1 MVSRLTEIMHDI
13 LLKEEAEESM
23 FVCLPCIGDTWL
35 KGRPSKRAM
44 PRTCAACGTSTLVA
58 LTSRTIAE
66 TIKDKLS
73 DHFAI
78 DFGLYPGY
86 EMTLSQI
93 IGHAIHSESE
103 AVCNAVAERLIDTD
117 ADEEQFYFHGQE
129 YCRASS
135 RFESEEHERW
145 WIEGEWTQV
154 ATELV
159 HGRRFFN
166 TNASRFFESLM
177 AEAMLA
183 GSDAHA
189 HTTAAVKVVPENTCF
204 YRARIAATHAQILE
218 FQKNPSKELGAPPKD
233 RAANNR
239 MSPAGVPLLYVA
251 ADAQTSIA
259 EVRPSIG
266 DKVAVGEFISTRH
279 LEFFDFTA
287 LTALQHKEI
296 SWFEPGYRE
305 RTDRRLLLEY
315 LHDLIARPVRATDTD
330 YVMTQALA
338 EFIRYYQKQRFDG
351 ISFRSVQREGGV
363 NYVIFDRSKP
373 EALQTPD
380 WIPQFDLVVSQ
391 EAVSIFEVARVEY
404 LTINPPT
411 NGIA

>member
-1 MVSRLTEIMHDI
+1 MVSLLADIFHEI
-13 LLKEEAEESM
+13 LLEEEAEESM
-23 FVCLPCIGDTWL
+23 FVCLACIGDTWL

-44 PRTCAACGTSTLVA
+44 PRVCASCGTSTLEA
-58 LTSRTIAE
+58 LTSKTIAE
-66 TIKDKLS
+66 TIKNKLS

-78 DFGLYPGY
+78 DYGLYPGY

-93 IGHAIHSESE
+93 IGHAIRSESE
-103 AVCNAVAERLIDTD
+103 AVCDAVAERLIDPD
-117 ADEEQFYFHGQE
+117 ADEEHFYFHGQE

-135 RFESEEHERW
+135 RFESEEQERW
-145 WIEGEWTQV
+145 WIESEWTQI

-177 AEAMLA
+177 AEAILA
-183 GSDAHA
+183 GSDSNAD
-189 HTTAAVKVVPENTCF
+189 TTAVVKVIPENTCF
-204 YRARIAATHAQILE
+204 YRARIAATHTQLQE

-266 DKVAVGEFISTRH
+266 DKVVVGKFISNRY

-287 LTALQHKEI
+287 LTALQHKEL
-296 SWFEPGYRE
+296 SWFQPGYRE
-305 RTDRRLLLEY
+305 RTDHRLMLEY

-338 EFIRYYQKQRFDG
+338 EFIRYYGKQRFDG

-363 NYVIFDRSKP
+363 NYVIFDRSTP

-380 WIPQFDLVVSQ
+380 WAPEFDLVVSQ
-391 EAVSIFEVARVEY
+391 EELSVFEIARVNY
-404 LTINPPT
+404 HTINPT
-411 NGIA
+411 N

>member
-1 MVSRLTEIMHDI
+1 MVSDLLADIWHEIQ
-13 LLKEEAEESM
+13 LNEEAEESM
-23 FVCLPCIGDTWL
+23 FVCLACIGDTWL

-44 PRTCAACGTSTLVA
+44 PRVCASCGTSTLAA
-58 LTSRTIAE
+58 LTSKTIAE
-66 TIKDKLS
+66 TIKNKLD

-78 DFGLYPGY
+78 DYGLYPGY

-93 IGHAIHSESE
+93 IGRAIRCESE
-103 AVCNAVAERLIDTD
+103 AVCNAVAERLIDPD
-117 ADEEQFYFHGQE
+117 ADEEHFYFHGQE
-129 YCRASS
+129 YCPASS

-145 WIEGEWTQV
+145 WIEGEWTRI

-183 GSDAHA
+183 GSDANA
-189 HTTAAVKVVPENTCF
+189 DTTAVVKVIPESTCF
-204 YRARIAATHAQILE
+204 YRARIAATHAQIQE
-218 FQKNPSKELGAPPKD
+218 FQKDPSKELGAPPKD

-251 ADAQTSIA
+251 ADAETSIA

-266 DKVAVGEFISTRH
+266 DKVVVGEFISNRH

-305 RTDRRLLLEY
+305 RTDLRLLLEY

-338 EFIRYYQKQRFDG
+338 EYIRYYRKQRFDG
-351 ISFRSVQREGGV
+351 ISFRSVQRESGV
-363 NYVIFDRSKP
+363 NYVIFDRSTP
-373 EALQTPD
+373 EALQTSD
-380 WIPQFDLVVSQ
+380 WVPQFDLVVSQ
-391 EAVSIFEVARVEY
+391 EAVTIFEIARVNY
-404 LTINPPT
+404 QTIIPT
-411 NGIA
+411 N